1 MTTRKNEMLTSENSK
16 EVSTMSTIQIPKNKT
31 YFKQW
36 SLFITLPGGTTVAY
50 REDGTA
56 YDKPKAF
63 TLKRV
68 PLTDLRKYK
77 GYEQFADLA
86 NKLYRNYTPEGYAKF
101 FQKFQAFNDRRQFE
115 FNAEFEIRRFDWIC
129 EQRVKELA
137 LHYGEIPEVLFR
149 LNDKQVE
156 MLLDR
161 ARIKYDL
168 VPEYI
173 ELQTKEIYRMLPKQL
188 VKDVDE
194 FGDVTYYSQEELDK
208 AGYEPTEFV
217 DVLGK
222 FKFHSAKLNRIAEL
236 AVIRDARWMAQF
248 DDTVG
253 DLRVYIETADDDY
266 EMRMQQALT
275 FVSEHKNEYPAK
287 ELIAMALHLFDLD
300 AKSINHN
307 LMIPVT
313 SFETFERQP
322 EIESRDFLCDVYGID
337 EYGDIYTSHK
347 KFQWSSED

>member
-1 MTTRKNEMLTSENSK
+1 
-16 EVSTMSTIQIPKNKT
+16 MSTIQIPVNKSI
-31 YFKQW
+31 FKKW
-36 SLFITLPGGTTVAY
+36 SLFITLPGGTTVTY

-86 NKLYRNYTPEGYAKF
+86 NELYHNYTPEGYIKF
-101 FQKFQAFNDRRQFE
+101 FQKFQAFNDKRQFE
-115 FNAEFEIRRFDWIC
+115 YNAEYEIRRFDWIC
-129 EQRVKELA
+129 EQRIKELA
-137 LHYGEIPEVLFR
+137 MHYGEIPEVLFR

-194 FGDVTYYSQEELDK
+194 FGDVTYYTQEELDK
-208 AGYEPTEFV
+208 VSYKPTEFV

-222 FKFHSAKLNRIAEL
+222 FKFYSAKLNRIAEL
-236 AVIRDARWMAQF
+236 AVIRDARWMSQF
-248 DDTVG
+248 DGTIN
-253 DLRVYIETADDDY
+253 DLRVCIEIECDD
-266 EMRMQQALT
+266 
-275 FVSEHKNEYPAK
+275 
-287 ELIAMALHLFDLD
+287 
-300 AKSINHN
+300 NHN
-307 LMIPVT
+307 QMIPVT

-322 EIESRDFLCDVYGID
+322 EIESRDFLCDVYGLD
-337 EYGDIYTSHK
+337 ENGDIYTNHK